1 MRRNE
6 EEHAH
11 QNVRERELPV
21 GEFGAGRYRESEFTT
36 LAAPL
41 LPGLLEVMMVDCLT
55 PRTLLRT
62 RVSPAHFDEMRPRLI
77 FGHFADLIDVYG
89 RGAGLEPVTLGH
101 VRTFG

>member
-1 MRRNE
+1 
-6 EEHAH
+6 
-11 QNVRERELPV
+11 
-21 GEFGAGRYRESEFTT
+21 
-36 LAAPL
+36 
-41 LPGLLEVMMVDCLT
+41 MVDCLT